1 MGKCVG
7 LALLFIPEGN
17 ISSVVFQRVVVYGM
31 DHAHHLLNNLVV
43 PSVVEFVVSL
53 PWKLLL
59 VLFPTLP
66 DPTSP
71 SSLRNSRSS
80 GKPPGGAD
88 GGSGLGSRLQH
99 LKMPENTADGLPI
112 DTRGGR
118 RRASPRRGAVGTA
131 ATEKSLSPPPLPQRN
146 LSQQT
151 TQENKTD
158 GIATD
163 GDVGRND
170 APIVDSTARKDP
182 EGTLTVEMTVA
193 TPARDGAGGE
203 ARGSSS
209 GGRSRRRS
217 FGEIIRSTITGNSNV
232 RLRDHLFDLS
242 TASPA
247 PLSQPAQVPTTTPAA
262 VDGNGPNRGQSPV
275 RQHARKLWDES
286 TSDVVVTLPPVSSDN
301 GADRQQRQPSNASGN
316 KTPAGRS
323 PASAETQSRHATRR
337 RPSDFSQNR
346 PGGSGGDAAAGGSSD
361 GLDRGVRRRSLS
373 GRRPSDKKTENSR
386 NVAPGGGSNRVS
398 ASNGS
403 IENSTVGASVGGDSP
418 QARTKRLLE
427 WRRRRAEQAEA
438 QPKERPRRVSKT
450 AVAGADSA
458 VPGATAVGGDG
469 SSEGSGR
476 GSGAGK
482 AGRGSGRRFRH
493 VERFRSEMAKTSPG
507 PAGDADAA
515 LPARP
520 SRDGASGRSR

>member
-1 MGKCVG
+1 
-7 LALLFIPEGN
+7 
-17 ISSVVFQRVVVYGM
+17 M

-71 SSLRNSRSS
+71 SSLRNSHLS

-99 LKMPENTADGLPI
+99 LKMPENTADGLPV
-112 DTRGGR
+112 DTRAGR

-131 ATEKSLSPPPLPQRN
+131 VTGQQSSSPPPLPQR
-146 LSQQT
+146 SPPQQAT
-151 TQENKTD
+151 EENNTD
-158 GIATD
+158 GVATD
-163 GDVGRND
+163 DDVGRNG

-182 EGTLTVEMTVA
+182 EETCTVEVTVA

-209 GGRSRRRS
+209 GGRRRRRS

-247 PLSQPAQVPTTTPAA
+247 PLSEPAHVPTATPAA

-286 TSDVVVTLPPVSSDN
+286 TSDAVVTLPPVSSDN
-301 GADRQQRQPSNASGN
+301 GADRQQRRPSKASDN

-337 RPSDFSQNR
+337 RPSEFSQSR
-346 PGGSGGDAAAGGSSD
+346 PDGSGGDEAAGGSSD

-373 GRRPSDKKTENSR
+373 GRRPPDSKTENSR
-386 NVAPGGGSNRVS
+386 NVAAGGGSNRVS

-403 IENSTVGASVGGDSP
+403 IKNSAVGSSVGGDSTK
-418 QARTKRLLE
+418 ARSKRLLE

-438 QPKERPRRVSKT
+438 QPKERPRRALKT

-469 SSEGSGR
+469 SSEASGR

-507 PAGDADAA
+507 PAGDADA
-515 LPARP
+515 
-520 SRDGASGRSR
+520 SGRSR